1 MKTISKAISE
11 ALSEVDVDAKI
22 WEEVFDAEHS
32 GDIEWA
38 DELRKIWSL
47 PSSMLMD
54 AGYAYHKANLLALKL
69 QKLLDM
75 AEELEDK
82 GILRP

>member
-1 MKTISKAISE
+1 MKTISKAISD

-22 WEEVFDAEHS
+22 WEDVFDTEQA
-32 GDIEWA
+32 GDIEQA
-38 DELRKIWSL
+38 DELRKIWEL
-47 PSSMLMD
+47 PSSMVLD

-75 AEELEDK
+75 AAELEDK